1 MNKFYS
7 SQNGLRES
15 RQQCDENSD
24 LCIKVPTDSAR
35 TLLLMGPTRAGK
47 STICQVLR
55 DSRYEPERP
64 TFYSATRTPESQQ
77 IGGLRIIDMPGFND
91 LQTQT
96 RNSLSNNLILKM
108 LREELDDKGP
118 VHLFAFIFSLYGGI
132 KKEDINAMLFV
143 QSELPDLAG
152 RTILVVTHAEELDDQ
167 GKNRLVKEFF
177 SHPDVKKNNLQNF
190 FQEDI
195 FFVGCLRYESLNQ
208 RDETAIAYQHQN
220 ILGMR
225 KKFIEKCFDDIHP
238 FVQQRTTNYLSM
250 RSVSVAIVVLVMM
263 FGIVGPP
270 DGFSIINKKI
280 NGLIS
285 ANNSTTEKNITP
297 KETIVD
303 EKDIIPSNIPIEQ
316 VNNQESLSSH
326 NIEKSSDST
335 NEKLVWSSATDVLQ
349 SESNTIT
356 KEIVVNMVK
365 QMDSNVL
372 MLTKTLNQILEKQ
385 SNDMAEIKRRLSYME
400 DTSKRNQKNKNKA

>member
-1 MNKFYS
+1 
-7 SQNGLRES
+7 
-15 RQQCDENSD
+15 
-24 LCIKVPTDSAR
+24 
-35 TLLLMGPTRAGK
+35 
-47 STICQVLR
+47 
-55 DSRYEPERP
+55 
-64 TFYSATRTPESQQ
+64 
-77 IGGLRIIDMPGFND
+77 
-91 LQTQT
+91 
-96 RNSLSNNLILKM
+96 M

-152 RTILVVTHAEELDDQ
+152 RAILVVTHSEELDDQ

-220 ILGMR
+220 ILEMR

-303 EKDIIPSNIPIEQ
+303 EKDIIPSNISIEQ